1 MAKEEAVNGVC
12 PDGYKHV
19 FGKVCVS
26 QSTLEKT
33 GLDNV
38 QAPEV
43 PEFTDFA
50 CESAVTLL
58 NQASEALEAALEV
71 PRKLMRLAKKILG
84 YPAKIVGEAVEGAIA
99 ALEGISDSIDDLT
112 DGPEKLMRALERAL
126 DCPFIADS
134 PLGKSIGGMLDTL
147 GMGSKLADE
156 QINTMKNAVSSTAS
170 EMVNSAM
177 ESPLGAISNLSKQY
191 RSMIKSMGVEELLT
205 TLYDLEQCVGDLC
218 KAYRQS
224 EKFIKR
230 LPKSGDEVVK
240 ELGATYDKE
249 TKKLTTALTDT
260 ADATQQEAAKA
271 GNQLTE
277 LSQSLKK
284 VG

>member
-33 GLDNV
+33 GLDDV
-38 QAPEV
+38 KSPEV

-58 NQASEALEAALEV
+58 QQAAEALEAALEV

-84 YPAKIVGEAVEGAIA
+84 YPAKIVGEAVEGALA
-99 ALEGISDSIDDLT
+99 ALDGISDSIDDLT
-112 DGPEKLMRALERAL
+112 SGPEKLMRALERAL

-147 GMGSKLADE
+147 GMGSNLADE
-156 QINTMKNAVSSTAS
+156 QINTMKSAVSSTAS

-177 ESPLGAISNLSKQY
+177 ASPLGSISNLNKQY
-191 RSMIKSMGVEELLT
+191 KSMIKSMGVEELLT
-205 TLYDLEQCVGDLC
+205 TLYDLEQCVEDLC

-224 EKFIKR
+224 EKFIER
-230 LPKSGDEVVK
+230 LPKSGDDVVK

-249 TKKLTTALTDT
+249 KKKLTTSLTDA

-271 GNQLTE
+271 GDQLTE

-284 VG
+284 AN